1 LAPFRLSLV
10 EHMWKWFPLLSILG
24 NVQYRTKLLIL
35 LLLMICLLLLVYG
48 SIRKAKSGRNRDYV
62 KKGIN
67 PIAVWSLLFII
78 SIIILAFSYIFVESP
93 KPALDDRVLSPIQLS
108 FWGSILAIL
117 FFIAFSNRKASYPW
131 IFICVFVFSTIA
143 FNIPHTLGVVSEF
156 HENGSAFTSTRWRS
170 SGVVREVQKLLKS
183 IPIISDE
190 TAAIL
195 FYTERPAY
203 EISELVAG
211 IPLDTYC
218 PFGANLTNVE
228 EKVFREQGA
237 ALVLFDSVYWRFWQL
252 YEQDTQRRL
261 DEFIS
266 GLYLYYD
273 GWDGKIYFIDRP
285 GF

>member
-1 LAPFRLSLV
+1 VQLTANKFTFSGQSDLHRSLNLTADFLDVQRLTREMLEQEVSDY
-10 EHMWKWFPLLSILG
+10 LG
-24 NVQYRTKLLIL
+24 
-35 LLLMICLLLLVYG
+35 
-48 SIRKAKSGRNRDYV
+48 RDHY
-62 KKGIN
+62 
-67 PIAVWSLLFII
+67 
-78 SIIILAFSYIFVESP
+78 E
-93 KPALDDRVLSPIQLS
+93 R
-108 FWGSILAIL
+108 
-117 FFIAFSNRKASYPW
+117 R
-131 IFICVFVFSTIA
+131 
-143 FNIPHTLGVVSEF
+143 
-156 HENGSAFTSTRWRS
+156 
-170 SGVVREVQKLLKS
+170 
-183 IPIISDE
+183 DE

-237 ALVLFDSVYWRFWQL
+237 ALVLFDSVYWQFWQL